1 MIMSTCLVNVSVG
14 ELFDKYSILEI
25 KLERIKDIEKRNH
38 VNKELEILLPYIKK
52 YNLDTTVFAEL
63 KQVNERL
70 WEIEDAIREKENK
83 KEFDNEFIELARSVY
98 IENDKRSHLKN
109 TINKLLKSE
118 IMDIKSYASYKL

>member
-1 MIMSTCLVNVSVG
+1 MMSTCLVNVSIG

-25 KLERIKDIEKRNH
+25 KSERIKDLEKQNH

-70 WEIEDAIREKENK
+70 WDIEDAIREKEDK

-118 IMDIKSYASYKL
+118 IMDIKSYTSYKL

>member
-1 MIMSTCLVNVSVG
+1 MMSTCLVNVSIG

-25 KLERIKDIEKRNH
+25 KSERIKDLEKQNH

-52 YNLDTTVFAEL
+52 YNLDTIVFAEL

-70 WEIEDAIREKENK
+70 WDIEDAIREKEDK

-118 IMDIKSYASYKL
+118 IMDIKSYTSYKL